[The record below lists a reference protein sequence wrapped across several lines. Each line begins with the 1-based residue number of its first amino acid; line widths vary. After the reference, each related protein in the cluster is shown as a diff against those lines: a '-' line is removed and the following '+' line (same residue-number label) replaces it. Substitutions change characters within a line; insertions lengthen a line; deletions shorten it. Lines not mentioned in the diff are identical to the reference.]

1 MSNVQHYRNS
11 LYKQVCHDS
20 NVEVSWALWLPSSS
34 HCTSSGASATA
45 QLPSWWHSQKDC
57 FRWLVTTQSKPS
69 FWKAIVLNVPSCQLC
84 PRVWLKTSVGSTGV
98 CVGWLSKLPLP
109 MSVSYK
115 GLMEREDRALQ
126 HSSLTFSNCCC
137 FSLNREGGCLP
148 RAMGTNRKRR
158 EERRKCWNGS

>member
-1 MSNVQHYRNS
+1 MSWFKCRSIMSIMITQLLT
-11 LYKQVCHDS
+11 LYFLRCFS
-20 NVEVSWALWLPSSS
+20 N
-34 HCTSSGASATA
+34 CSAAKLMTFPEGLLQMA
-45 QLPSWWHSQKDC
+45 GDNTIKAI
-57 FRWLVTTQSKPS
+57 

-115 GLMEREDRALQ
+115 GLMEREDKALQ

-148 RAMGTNRKRR
+148 RAMGTNRNRR
-158 EERRKCWNGS
+158 EERRKC